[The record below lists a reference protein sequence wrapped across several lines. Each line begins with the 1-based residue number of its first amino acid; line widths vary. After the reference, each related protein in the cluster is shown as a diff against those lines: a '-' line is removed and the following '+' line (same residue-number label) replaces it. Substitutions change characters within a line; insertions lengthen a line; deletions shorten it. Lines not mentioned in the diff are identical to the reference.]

1 MVYLAADLSASSWR
15 LVKGHRSGDGRI
27 LTETVLQSSPGAVR
41 RDDGTLLWDLE
52 ALSGDIIRG
61 MKAAGKA
68 DSFSVTGWGSDF
80 VLLDESGS
88 ILGDAVSYMDGRTER
103 LESVP
108 ESSYVFSRTGMQERK
123 SGTLYQLL
131 AIRQE
136 HPELLEKAAYL
147 LFIPDYIGYR
157 LTGVIK
163 HEYSYAAATGLV
175 DPETH
180 TWDYELIRNLS
191 LPVHLFTELSD
202 PGTSLGHLKPE
213 ISAAIGYDPEV
224 VLSPSER
231 SAAAL
236 LGMPLQ
242 EDDLFLLSGS
252 RSSIGCIASS
262 PAKGT
267 EAFEAGI
274 SNEGGTAGTVKVS
287 ADLEGAA
294 LLERLRDETGLSD
307 DEIAA
312 AVRQRGVP
320 GTFDPSLL
328 TGSGSL
334 PEEVAALIGK
344 EDTDAGDAA
353 AAVCSSL
360 SLSVCRAA
368 GAIGKATG
376 RSFGRIVAAGSLAA
390 SGFILDLIAMHSGM
404 TVVSESMD
412 APLMGNLMSQMITS
426 GEISPGDR
434 AGIVR
439 KSSFM
444 TSYRRI

>member
-1 MVYLAADLSASSWR
+1 MVYLAADLSASCWR
-15 LVKGHRSGDGRI
+15 LVKGHRTGDGRV

-52 ALSGDIIRG
+52 ALYGDIIKG

-80 VLLDESGS
+80 VLLDENGS
-88 ILGDAVSYMDGRTER
+88 MLGDAVSYMDSRTER

-202 PGTSLGHLKPE
+202 PGTSLGHLKRE
-213 ISAAIGYDPEV
+213 ISEAIGYDPEV

-236 LGMPLQ
+236 LALPLP
-242 EDDLFLLSGS
+242 EDTLFLLSGK
-252 RSSIGCIASS
+252 RSIIGCISSS

-267 EAFEAGI
+267 DAFGSGI
-274 SNEGGTAGTVKVS
+274 SSEGGTAGTVRVS
-287 ADLEGAA
+287 ASIEGAA
-294 LLERLRDETGLSD
+294 LLEKFMNETGMPD
-307 DEIAA
+307 DEMAA

-320 GTFDPSLL
+320 GTFDPSAL
-328 TGSGSL
+328 TGNGAIL
-334 PEEVAALIGK
+334 EEIRALIGK
-344 EDTDAGDAA
+344 EGADAGDAA
-353 AAVCSSL
+353 AALCSSL
-360 SLSVCRAA
+360 ALSVCGAA
-368 GAIGKATG
+368 EAIGKATG
-376 RSFGRIVAAGSLAA
+376 RSFGRIVAAGSLAS
-390 SGFILDLIAMHSGM
+390 SGFMLDLVAMHSGM

-434 AGIVR
+434 AEVVR